1 MTAGDQWPGRQPA
14 PGGREPWGQPPPAP
28 QISAPISGGGT
39 WGNAP
44 VNGGGTWGNAPVN
57 GVPAADGPAPESP
70 LVDPAPEAVPLKGWA
85 WLTGGMLC
93 LVTGVLWTAQGL
105 DLVTNSSMSGV
116 KIFAVIGPV
125 VAIAG
130 LALIVIGV
138 RTRSKYKR
146 SLAA

>member
-1 MTAGDQWPGRQPA
+1 MNGGPA
-14 PGGREPWGQPPPAP
+14 PITGSPHAGRAPWGGEA
-28 QISAPISGGGT
+28 AD
-39 WGNAP
+39 
-44 VNGGGTWGNAPVN
+44 
-57 GVPAADGPAPESP
+57 PAAAPSLDDSAPESP
-70 LVDPAPEAVPLKGWA
+70 PVDPAPEAVPLKGWA

-105 DLVTNSSMSGV
+105 DLVTNSSMSGMR
-116 KIFAVIGPV
+116 IFTVIGPL

-146 SLAA
+146 SLSA